1 MDQFTRDCP
10 AVEPDFSLTG
20 KKVVAVLWRLRCRRG
35 LPESITVDNGSEF
48 GSKPMDVWAYR
59 NDVKLHFIRPGKP
72 VENCFIE
79 SFNRRLRDE
88 CLNVNIFLS
97 LADARS
103 KLETWRLD
111 YNAHRPHGSIGDIT
125 PTEFVRRWTDRPG
138 VEVPTF

>member
-1 MDQFTRDCP
+1 MDQFTRECP
-10 AVEPDFSLTG
+10 AIEPDFSLTG
-20 KKVVAVLWRLRCRRG
+20 KKVVALLWRLRRRRG

-48 GSKPMDVWAYR
+48 VSKAMDAWAYR

-72 VENCFIE
+72 VDNCFIE
-79 SFNRRLRDE
+79 SFNGRFRDE

-111 YNAHRPHGSIGDIT
+111 YNEHRPHGSIGDIT
-125 PTEFVRRWTDRPG
+125 LTEFARRWTDRPD